1 MGAHGLFPNS
11 AGFDRVGSSS
21 NRLSST
27 GGLCHPENSMGSK
40 VLLISNNRC
49 TTPDAVFPL
58 GLAYLNSALRRAGHH
73 TLWAD
78 SLAGGES
85 IESVLARYQPDAI
98 GISVRNI
105 DDVIIC
111 KRETFFDNLSWL
123 GATIRRKIKCPVVV
137 GGSGFSIFPRQLL
150 ELSGADYGI
159 CGEGETGFVCLL
171 AALSNSRGFSGIP
184 GLVYRENG
192 NLVINPPAVSP
203 GTRPLEDGDRPTS
216 IAEYYLRASGM
227 MNVQTQRGC
236 ACHCCYCTYPVIEGS
251 RHRHHSAESVADEF
265 AQLQRL
271 GAHYA
276 FIVDSVFNSSI
287 RHVTEICEAILRRG
301 VKLSW
306 ACFLRPQ
313 GLTLEMMKLM
323 KRAGL
328 AHIEFG
334 SDSFSD
340 EVLAA
345 YQKGFT
351 FDDILHS
358 SELASQE
365 NIDFCHFLI
374 SGGPG
379 ETMETLRR
387 GFEASLR
394 IRNAV
399 MMAVVGMRI
408 YPGTP
413 LSQQAL
419 TEGCI
424 GRDSDLLRPTYY
436 LAPGLSV
443 DGVFAQLTDFARR
456 APNWI
461 VGDPV
466 PAYTSLIGRL
476 RKKGTV
482 GPLWSYFSTIQR
494 LWPQGVNGNGK

>member
-1 MGAHGLFPNS
+1 MGGN
-11 AGFDRVGSSS
+11 
-21 NRLSST
+21 
-27 GGLCHPENSMGSK
+27 

-49 TTPDAVFPL
+49 TTPDPVFPL
-58 GLAYLNSALRRAGHH
+58 GLAYLNSALRRAGHR

-85 IESVLARYQPDAI
+85 LEAVLARYQPDVV

-105 DDVIIC
+105 DDVIIR

-123 GATIRRKIKCPVVV
+123 GQTLRRKIKCPVVV

-150 ELSGADYGI
+150 EMSGADYGI
-159 CGEGETGFVCLL
+159 YGEGEAGFVSLL
-171 AALSNSRGFSGIP
+171 AALNNGHSFSGVP

-192 NLVINPPAVSP
+192 NVVLNPRAGSP
-203 GTRPLEDGDRPTS
+203 GGPTLEEADRPAS

-227 MNVQTQRGC
+227 LNLQTQRGC
-236 ACHCCYCTYPVIEGS
+236 ACHCCYCTYPVIEGKH
-251 RHRHHSAESVADEF
+251 HRHHCAEAVAGEF
-265 AQLQRL
+265 EQLQRL
-271 GAHYA
+271 GARYA
-276 FIVDSVFNSSI
+276 FIVDSVFNSSKQ
-287 RHVTEICEAILRRG
+287 HVTEICEAVLRRNA
-301 VKLSW
+301 KLAW
-306 ACFLRPQ
+306 GCFLRPQ
-313 GLTLEMMKLM
+313 GLTPELMKLM

-334 SDSFSD
+334 SDSFCN

-345 YQKGFT
+345 YQKGFI

-358 SELASQE
+358 SELANRE

-379 ETMETLRR
+379 ETMETLRL

-394 IRNAV
+394 IKNAV
-399 MMAVVGMRI
+399 IMAVVGMRI

-419 TEGCI
+419 AEGCI

-443 DGVFAQLTDFARR
+443 DGVFARLTEFARL

-461 VGDPV
+461 VGDPA
-466 PAYTSLIGRL
+466 PAYTSLIERL
-476 RKKGTV
+476 RKKGAV
-482 GPLWSYFSTIQR
+482 GPLWSYFSTLQR
-494 LWPQGVNGNGK
+494 LWPRGVNGNGK

>member
-1 MGAHGLFPNS
+1 MA
-11 AGFDRVGSSS
+11 
-21 NRLSST
+21 
-27 GGLCHPENSMGSK
+27 SK

-49 TTPDAVFPL
+49 TTPDPVFPL
-58 GLAYLNSALRRAGHH
+58 GLAYLNSALRQAGYD

-78 SLAGGES
+78 ILTGGES
-85 IESVLARYQPDAI
+85 IEAVLARCQPDVV

-105 DDVIIC
+105 DDVTIR

-123 GATIRRKIKCPVVV
+123 GETVRRKIKCPVVV

-159 CGEGETGFVCLL
+159 CGEGEAGFVSLL
-171 AALSNSRGFSGIP
+171 AALNNGRDFSGVP
-184 GLVYRENG
+184 GLVYHENG
-192 NLVINPPAVSP
+192 NVVINPPAGSP
-203 GTRPLEDGDRPTS
+203 GGQTLEEPDRPAS
-216 IAEYYLRASGM
+216 ITEYYLRTSGM
-227 MNVQTQRGC
+227 LNIQTQRGC
-236 ACHCCYCTYPVIEGS
+236 ACQCCYCTYPVIEGKHH
-251 RHRHHSAESVADEF
+251 RHRSAEAVAVEF
-265 AQLQRL
+265 EQLQRL
-271 GAHYA
+271 GARYA

-287 RHVTEICEAILRRG
+287 HHVAEICEAILRRN

-306 ACFLRPQ
+306 GCFLRPQ
-313 GLTLEMMKLM
+313 GLTPELMKLM

-334 SDSFSD
+334 SDSFCD

-351 FDDILHS
+351 FDDMLHS
-358 SELASQE
+358 SELANQE

-387 GFEASLR
+387 GFDASLR
-394 IRNAV
+394 LKNAV
-399 MMAVVGMRI
+399 IMAVVGIRI
-408 YPGTP
+408 YPGTR
-413 LSQQAL
+413 LFAQAL
-419 TEGCI
+419 AEGCI
-424 GRDSDLLRPTYY
+424 SRDTDLLAPAYY

-443 DGVFAQLTDFARR
+443 DGVFAKLKEFARL

-476 RKKGTV
+476 RKKGAL

-494 LWPQGVNGNGK
+494 LWPHGVNGNGK